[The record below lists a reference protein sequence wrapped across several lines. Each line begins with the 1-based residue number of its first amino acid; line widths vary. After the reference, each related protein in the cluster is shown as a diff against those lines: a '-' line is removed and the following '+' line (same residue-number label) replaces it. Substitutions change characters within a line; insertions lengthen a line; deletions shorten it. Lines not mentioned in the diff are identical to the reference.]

1 MVLIIGGMAQGKRA
15 FAEEKFGISPEEWR
29 YGLCESP
36 YIYGFEEIVRKYDDI
51 ELEEKLKTQAEK
63 YPDTVIICRE
73 VGAGIVPREKEDRL
87 WRERVGRWGCRLAAR
102 SDEVYR
108 VFCGMGSRIK

>member
-15 FAEEKFGISPEEWR
+15 FAEEKFGISPDEWSAE
-29 YGLCESP
+29 LCVSRGV
-36 YIYGFEEIVRKYDDI
+36 YGFEEIVKKYGDG
-51 ELEEKLKTQAEK
+51 ELEEKLKIQAEK

-73 VGAGIVPREKEDRL
+73 VGAGIVPMEKDERL